1 MTPRRV
7 APGRGVVKLAVLAAL
22 LAGCTAQ
29 ELPNLDR
36 MADFQPSQ
44 KRAQAPF
51 MDETA
56 LAEFSQP
63 EAVRALES
71 FEGAA
76 PREYLLGPSDE
87 ITVQVFGRPELSGPA
102 IVGPYGDISLPVVG
116 AVRVEGLTPT
126 EAAAVI
132 GRRVARYYVEAPVSV
147 RIDRYVANQVLVLG
161 RVAYPGALH
170 FDRPPTLMDALARA
184 GALPI
189 GGVGADKAALTRCA
203 VFRGRDQI
211 AWIDLKSVLNGS
223 NPRLNIELRRGD
235 LLYIP
240 DADDQL
246 VYVIGQVHKPGAYRL
261 TPDMSFLDALN
272 TAGGPTNDASYKSM
286 FIVRPREHLQ
296 KEVSLYDL
304 IDGNPTPNVVLEEG
318 DIIYVPQNG
327 LAALGYVFQQLSPLA
342 GMVLIGAA
350 VAP

>member
-1 MTPRRV
+1 MLPV
-7 APGRGVVKLAVLAAL
+7 VLAACSVG
-22 LAGCTAQ
+22 APPPPQTVSGA
-29 ELPNLDR
+29 
-36 MADFQPSQ
+36 AFQTSE
-44 KRAQAPF
+44 KRAMAPF
-51 MDETA
+51 MNEDA
-56 LAEFSQP
+56 LRDFSQP
-63 EAVRALES
+63 EAVRALER
-71 FEGAA
+71 FEGAQ

-87 ITVQVFGRPELSGPA
+87 ITVNVFGRPELSGPA
-102 IVGPYGDISLPVVG
+102 IVGPYGDVSLPVIG
-116 AVRVEGLTPT
+116 SVRVEGLTSNQ
-126 EAAAVI
+126 AAAAI
-132 GRRVARYYVEAPVSV
+132 ERAVARYYIQAPVSV

-184 GALPI
+184 GALPV
-189 GGVGADKAALTRCA
+189 GGIGADKAALNRCA
-203 VFRGRDQI
+203 VFRGQDQI

-272 TAGGPTNDASYKSM
+272 TAGGPTNDASYKAM
-286 FIVRPREHLQ
+286 YVVRPREHLQ
-296 KEVSLYDL
+296 REISLYDL
-304 IDGNPTPNVVLEEG
+304 LAGDPIPNVVLEEG
-318 DIIYVPQNG
+318 DIIFVPQNG
-327 LAALGYVFQQLSPLA
+327 LAYLGYVFEQLSPLA

>member
-1 MTPRRV
+1 M
-7 APGRGVVKLAVLAAL
+7 LALV
-22 LAGCTAQ
+22 AGCTAQ
-29 ELPNLDR
+29 ELPNVDR
-36 MADFQPSQ
+36 MADFHPSE
-44 KRAQAPF
+44 KRRQAAF
-51 MDETA
+51 MDETT
-56 LAEFSQP
+56 LEEFNRP
-63 EAVRALES
+63 EAVKALEA
-71 FEGAA
+71 FEGSQ
-76 PREYLLGPSDE
+76 PREYRLGPSDE
-87 ITVQVFGRPELSGPA
+87 VTIQVFGRPELSGPA
-102 IVGPYGDISLPVVG
+102 IVGPYGDVSLPVVG
-116 AVRVEGLTPT
+116 SVRVEDLTPT
-126 EAAAVI
+126 EAARVI
-132 GRRVARYYVEAPVSV
+132 GRAVARYYLEAPVSV

-189 GGVGADKAALTRCA
+189 GGVGADKAALNRCA
-203 VFRGRDQI
+203 IFRGRDRI
-211 AWIDLKSVLNGS
+211 AWIDLKSLLNGT

-272 TAGGPTNDASYKSM
+272 TAGGPTNDASYKSI
-286 FIVRPREHLQ
+286 FVVRPREHLQ
-296 KEVSLYDL
+296 KEVNLYDL
-304 IDGNPTPNVVLEEG
+304 IEGNPSPNVALEEG

>member
-1 MTPRRV
+1 MTAPRLSAVRL
-7 APGRGVVKLAVLAAL
+7 AVKLALLAATL
-22 LAGCTAQ
+22 VACATQPPPG
-29 ELPNLDR
+29 LDGSP
-36 MADFQPSQ
+36 DFQMSQ
-44 KRAQAPF
+44 KRKQAPF

-56 LAEFSQP
+56 LQEFDRTES
-63 EAVRALES
+63 VRALEA
-71 FEGAA
+71 FEGAR
-76 PREYLLGPSDE
+76 PTEYLLGPSDE
-87 ITVQVFGRPELSGPA
+87 ITVQVFGRPELSGPS
-102 IVGPYGDISLPVVG
+102 IVGPYGDISMPVVG

-126 EAAAVI
+126 EAANVI
-132 GRRVARYYVEAPVSV
+132 GKRVAKYYLEAPVSV

-170 FDRPPTLMDALARA
+170 FDRPPTLLDALARA
-184 GALPI
+184 GALPV
-189 GGVGADKAALTRCA
+189 GGIGADKAALNRCA
-203 VFRGRDQI
+203 IVRGRDQI
-211 AWIDLKSVLNGS
+211 AWIDLKSVLNGT

-272 TAGGPTNDASYKSM
+272 TAGGPTNDASYKS
-286 FIVRPREHLQ
+286 IYVVRPRDHMQ

-304 IDGNPTPNVVLEEG
+304 IDANPEPNVVLEEG

-327 LAALGYVFQQLSPLA
+327 LAALGYVFQQLSPIT
-342 GMVLIGAA
+342 GMALVGAA